1 MDTRTSDGTNTA
13 LFLVLIAVAL
23 AACDSVDRPTDTAAS
38 DDSREEARRVA
49 DVEFRIGGHTNDPAY
64 QFVEVRDIAIL
75 PDYGFVVADPRG
87 RRAARF
93 DADGRHLGELGRL
106 GEGPGEFAGG
116 SDLPRSVAVHPNGDV
131 WVNTSRKHLIF
142 ALAET
147 GAAYVKSMPNRWTSS
162 GKPMFSADGRIGLTE
177 LDVRG
182 HFGARLWVDSAWSIL
197 RVDTLPAY
205 TDEDLG
211 YSRATWEQGDGRE
224 SYSATPAPFGPRD
237 RLAHAR
243 TGGYAR
249 AVTSRYEIDLYG
261 PDGVLLQTIRRE
273 HSGPMVSG
281 AERQHEESVIDSMT
295 AVFEQYPFRVEFEPG
310 EIPEQKP
317 PIHNLWFDED
327 GRLWVKLWDMDGDPL
342 ARAHVYSGDGEFRFH
357 AAWPR
362 DVSLQHG
369 AIRGD
374 VAIGFATDEFDVP
387 EIVRVV
393 FGPGS
398 A

>member
-1 MDTRTSDGTNTA
+1 MDTGTSDGTNTA
-13 LFLVLIAVAL
+13 LFFALIALAL
-23 AACDSVDRPTDTAAS
+23 AACDSADRSTDTAAS

-64 QFVEVRDIAIL
+64 QFVEVR
-75 PDYGFVVADPRG
+75 
-87 RRAARF
+87 
-93 DADGRHLGELGRL
+93 RH
-106 GEGPGEFAGG
+106 
-116 SDLPRSVAVHPNGDV
+116 V
-131 WVNTSRKHLIF
+131 IF

-162 GKPMFSADGRIGLTE
+162 GKPMFSADGRIGLTV
-177 LDVRG
+177 LGVHG
-182 HFGARLWVDSAWSIL
+182 HFGTRVWMDSAWSIL
-197 RVDTLPAY
+197 SVDTLPAN

-211 YSRATWEQGDGRE
+211 YSLVTWEQGDGRE
-224 SYSATPAPFGPRD
+224 SYSATPAPFGPRE

-243 TGGYAR
+243 TGGYAG

-261 PDGVLLQTIRRE
+261 ADGALLRTIRRD
-273 HSGPMVSG
+273 HSGPIVSN
-281 AERQHEESVIDSMT
+281 AERRREEFVIDSLT
-295 AVFEQYPFRVEFEPG
+295 AVFEQYPIRVEYKPG

-317 PIHNLWFDED
+317 PIDNLWFDED
-327 GRLWVKLWDMDGDPL
+327 GRLWVKLWDTDGDPL
-342 ARAHVYSGDGEFRFH
+342 ARAHVYGGDGEFRFH

-362 DVSLQHG
+362 DVSLRHG

-398 A
+398 S

>member
-13 LFLVLIAVAL
+13 LFFALIALAL
-23 AACDSVDRPTDTAAS
+23 AACDSADRSTDTAAS

-49 DVEFRIGGHTNDPAY
+49 DVEFRIGGHTNNPAY

-75 PDYGFVVADPRG
+75 ADHGFVVADPGG

-93 DADGRHLGELGRL
+93 DAGGLHLGELGGL

-116 SDLPRSVAVHPNGDV
+116 FDLPSRVAVHPDGDV
-131 WVNTSRKHLIF
+131 WVNTSREYLIF
-142 ALAET
+142 ALAPT
-147 GAAYVKSMPNRWTSS
+147 GATYVRSMPSRGTYS
-162 GKPMFSADGRIGLTE
+162 GKPMFSADGRIGLTV
-177 LDVRG
+177 LGVHG
-182 HFGARLWVDSAWSIL
+182 HFGTRVWMDSAWSIL
-197 RVDTLPAY
+197 SVDTLPAN

-211 YSRATWEQGDGRE
+211 YSLVTWEQGDGRE
-224 SYSATPAPFGPRD
+224 SYSATPAPFGPRE

-243 TGGYAR
+243 TGGYAG

-261 PDGVLLQTIRRE
+261 ADGALLRTIRRD
-273 HSGPMVSG
+273 HSGPIVSN
-281 AERQHEESVIDSMT
+281 AERRREEFVIDSMT
-295 AVFEQYPFRVEFEPG
+295 AVFEQYPFRVEYEPG

-317 PIHNLWFDED
+317 PIDNLWFDED
-327 GRLWVKLWDMDGDPL
+327 GRLWVKLWDTDGDQL
-342 ARAHVYSGDGEFRFH
+342 ARAHVYGGDGEFRFH

-362 DVSLQHG
+362 DVSLRHG

-374 VAIGFATDEFDVP
+374 VAIGFTTDEFDVP

-398 A
+398 S